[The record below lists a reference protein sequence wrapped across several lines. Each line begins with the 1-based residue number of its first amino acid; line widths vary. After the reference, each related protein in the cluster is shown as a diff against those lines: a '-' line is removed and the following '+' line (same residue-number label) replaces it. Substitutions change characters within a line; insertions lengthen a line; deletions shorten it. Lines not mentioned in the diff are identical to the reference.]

1 MSTRMTMSE
10 RRLCDGDDFAG
21 RLLREGHSDAPLPG
35 AAAKIA
41 TGLALGSIAQVSA
54 ASAAA
59 SPVKVLAGAA
69 AGGKTAVSALTTLS
83 LVKSFGVGLLAGTV
97 SLGLASAVSEM
108 ASPSDGQSAK
118 TNSAESRSAV
128 DTPASRIGERE
139 APYAT
144 GTEPRVAVPSETI
157 ESPKLAATP
166 RWTPGEGSKQPTGA
180 ALQTPL
186 QPGEEAPRA
195 AVGALPV
202 DAVIP
207 RPGSL
212 PELTVTEEV
221 TIVDRI
227 RAALSGGRPAE
238 ALRLLDEHQS
248 RMKTLWVEAQVL
260 RVQALAR
267 SGNRA
272 AAHALGEQFI
282 RTYPGTAHAARVREI
297 LQEQ

>member
-1 MSTRMTMSE
+1 MTMSE

-59 SPVKVLAGAA
+59 SSVNVLAGAA
-69 AGGKTAVSALTTLS
+69 AGGKTAVSALATFS

-97 SLGLASAVSEM
+97 SLGLASAVSEL
-108 ASPSDGQSAK
+108 ASPSAGQSAK
-118 TNSAESRSAV
+118 ADSAQSRSAAA
-128 DTPASRIGERE
+128 TPMDRTEKDEGQ
-139 APYAT
+139 YTT
-144 GTEPRVAVPSETI
+144 GTEPQVEVPPETI
-157 ESPKLAATP
+157 ASPRSATTP
-166 RWTPGEGSKQPTGA
+166 RWTTGERSKQPTR
-180 ALQTPL
+180 QRPL
-186 QPGEEAPRA
+186 QPGEEAPTA
-195 AVGALPV
+195 AVGALPA
-202 DAVIP
+202 DAVP
-207 RPGSL
+207 RPISD
-212 PELTVTEEV
+212 PALTVTEEV

-260 RVQALAR
+260 RVEALAR
-267 SGNRA
+267 AGSLQA
-272 AAHALGEQFI
+272 ARALGEQFI

-297 LQEQ
+297 LQE